1 MEKEEEGGGCYALG
15 EKAVVSPGAAC
26 LIRGKRNLDKALLP
40 RLLYFQQ
47 PILTKTAKRIG

>member
-1 MEKEEEGGGCYALG
+1 MVMEKEEEGGGCYALG

-40 RLLYFQQ
+40 RLLYFQ
-47 PILTKTAKRIG
+47 